1 MWSHDFIHP
10 PEVVGPR
17 GRKTNFGGDQHRRRQ
32 EPFCK
37 YSPPRCTDR
46 PVCFVVI
53 ENKLHIDCVY
63 PCERVSL

>member
-32 EPFCK
+32 EPFANTLLLGVQTA
-37 YSPPRCTDR
+37 R
-46 PVCFVVI
+46 FV
-53 ENKLHIDCVY
+53 L
-63 PCERVSL
+63 S